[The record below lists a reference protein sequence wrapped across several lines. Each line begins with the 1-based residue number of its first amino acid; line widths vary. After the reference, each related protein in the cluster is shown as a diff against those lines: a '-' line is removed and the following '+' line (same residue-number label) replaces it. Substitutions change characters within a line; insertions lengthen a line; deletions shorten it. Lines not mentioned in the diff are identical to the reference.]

1 MSTTIC
7 ENDFPTTISLYGYA
21 IKRFVFL
28 QFEKLTRAL
37 INGIALEKV
46 KKQKNG
52 LKA

>member
-1 MSTTIC
+1 MTTTIC
-7 ENDFPTTISLYGYA
+7 ENDFPTTISFYGYA
-21 IKRFVFL
+21 IKRFVCL